1 MRLKSSFIKLKS
13 KISKSCNRFISF
25 FKAKPRNANSTQSS
39 SSTMLSCLCFLST
52 NKEQMMSQITP
63 RSSSSS
69 VVDDQNLLHSR
80 KMFTLAMTQRNNTI
94 RTIRREED
102 DVKEACRRF
111 EDYMIHVI
119 VEEGKFEDVMD
130 MEEVIYHWNHLNNPI
145 FIELVTRFYGELCT
159 DLFPSDND
167 A

>member
-1 MRLKSSFIKLKS
+1 MRLKSNFIKLKS

-25 FKAKPRNANSTQSS
+25 FLARVRNVNTTQSS

-52 NKEQMMSQITP
+52 NKEQRMSQITP

-69 VVDDQNLLHSR
+69 VVDDQNLLLSR
-80 KMFTLAMTQRNNTI
+80 KMFSLAMTQRNNPA
-94 RTIRREED
+94 RTIKREED
-102 DVKEACRRF
+102 AVKEACRRF

-119 VEEGKFEDVMD
+119 VEEGKFDDLMD
-130 MEEVIYHWNHLNNPI
+130 MEEVNYYWNNLNHPI

-159 DLFPSDND
+159 DLFPSD
-167 A
+167 